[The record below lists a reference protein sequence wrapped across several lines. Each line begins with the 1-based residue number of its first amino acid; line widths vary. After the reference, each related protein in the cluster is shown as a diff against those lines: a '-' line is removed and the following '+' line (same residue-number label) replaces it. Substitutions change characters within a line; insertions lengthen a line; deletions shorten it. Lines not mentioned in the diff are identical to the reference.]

1 MRATSIPNKGTSL
14 VEVMA
19 AILIF
24 VMGTLGS
31 SILFVYGRS
40 QIALQKHYRVALELV
55 SQSMENL
62 KAANYADI
70 TAGDTD
76 ESLCLEDLSY
86 SRRTHTVVLGTCKQI
101 EVTVNWQQTGKVHNI
116 SAATLIG
123 PK

>member
-1 MRATSIPNKGTSL
+1 
-14 VEVMA
+14 MA
-19 AILIF
+19 AILVF
-24 VMGTLGS
+24 VIGTLGS

-40 QIALQKHYRVALELV
+40 QIAQQKHYRVALEMV
-55 SQSMENL
+55 SQGMEEL

-70 TAGDTD
+70 TEGDTD

-86 SRRTHTVVLGTCKQI
+86 SRRTHTVNLGTCKQI
-101 EVTVNWQQTGKVHNI
+101 EVTVSWQQTDKVHNI